1 MNSIAAA
8 ALSPPLSRS
17 ASLWTGRTLSGLVI
31 LFFLLDSAIKLP
43 PLQPVIDTMGQLGW
57 PADAAT
63 ARALGVLMI
72 ASIVLYAY
80 PPTALIGAILITGYL
95 GGAVA
100 THVRIGSPIFS
111 HTLFGVYVGVL
122 AWAGLWL
129 RNPRLRA
136 LLPIIA
142 GKESEPTAA
151 ATALASKGKEP

>member
-1 MNSIAAA
+1 MMDHVGTAT
-8 ALSPPLSRS
+8 LSAPFPGNT
-17 ASLWTGRTLSGLVI
+17 SLRTGRAFTGLVI
-31 LFFLLDSAIKLP
+31 LFFVLDAATKLP

-63 ARALGVLMI
+63 ARGLGVLMI

-80 PPTALIGAILITGYL
+80 PPTALLGAILITGYL

-129 RNPRLRA
+129 RNPHLRA
-136 LLPIIA
+136 LLPIMA
-142 GKESEPTAA
+142 GK
-151 ATALASKGKEP
+151 

>member
-43 PLQPVIDTMGQLGW
+43 PLQPVTDTMAQLGW
-57 PADAAT
+57 PADAGT
-63 ARALGVLMI
+63 ARTLGILMLVSI
-72 ASIVLYAY
+72 ALYAY
-80 PPTALIGAILITGYL
+80 PPTAFLGAVLITGYL

-100 THVRIGSPIFS
+100 THVRAGSPLLT
-111 HTLFGVYVGVL
+111 HTLFGVYVSVL

-129 RNPRLRA
+129 RDPRLRA
-136 LLPIIA
+136 LLPIMS
-142 GKESEPTAA
+142 GK
-151 ATALASKGKEP
+151 